1 MNALMWPMS
10 PPTTMSTPFIE
21 MPQRGAALRS
31 MTSSP
36 PCAVAPAD
44 WEAFPLTPT
53 VPLIMFS
60 ATPVPALPAMVTSA
74 CWFMPAA

>member
-1 MNALMWPMS
+1 MNALMCPTS

-21 MPQRGAALRS
+21 IPHRAAALPS
-31 MTSSP
+31 ITSSP

-44 WEAFPLTPT
+44 CDALPFTQT

-60 ATPVPALPAMVTSA
+60 ATPVPALPSIVTSA

>member
-1 MNALMWPMS
+1 
-10 PPTTMSTPFIE
+10 
-21 MPQRGAALRS
+21 

-44 WEAFPLTPT
+44 CEALPVTRT

-60 ATPVPALPAMVTSA
+60 ATPVPALPLMVTSA
-74 CWFMPAA
+74 SWFIPAA

>member
-21 MPQRGAALRS
+21 IPQRAAALPS

-36 PCAVAPAD
+36 PWAVAPAD
-44 WEAFPLTPT
+44 CEALPLTHT

-60 ATPVPALPAMVTSA
+60 ATPVPALPSMTTSA

>member
-1 MNALMWPMS
+1 MKALMWPMS

-21 MPQRGAALRS
+21 MPQRAAASPS
-31 MTSSP
+31 MTSRP

-44 WEAFPLTPT
+44 CDALPLTHT

-60 ATPVPALPAMVTSA
+60 ATPVPALPSMVTSA
-74 CWFMPAA
+74 S